1 MNALKDTDFIRIL
14 TEPENALIKQ
24 YAALMKTEGIDL
36 FFEKSG
42 VEEIA
47 KIAFEVNSKTENIGA
62 RRLQTV
68 MTKLLENILYEAPD
82 FPKKKLRIN
91 KKFVREILDG
101 IVKDKDLSRYIL

>member
-1 MNALKDTDFIRIL
+1 
-14 TEPENALIKQ
+14 
-24 YAALMKTEGIDL
+24 MKTEGIDL

-82 FPKKKLRIN
+82 CPKKKLRIN